1 MNRTKIFYWI
11 FGGILAGL
19 IVFMV
24 INMFSS
30 DKKLK
35 ISDPSLYKDYIAAYS
50 NFVISK
56 NDMIVIQLTDEFAY
70 KIKSQKVKKI
80 LTISPKVKGEIT
92 WKDNNIIEFKPEA
105 PLKSGQAYYLSLNL
119 KKLDSDIPKDLN
131 EFIFKVQVKHQFIDL
146 NIDKVITT
154 DRENFTKQNIGGTIK
169 LTDTESLDNLKK
181 CISADLDGKKLNI
194 EIEKSNNNEFEFIIK
209 DIIRTNKS
217 QNLKITCDGKEIGS
231 SSQFTRKIE
240 VPSLDE
246 FKVLDIQVNQYPEQY
261 VNIIF
266 SDPIK
271 EDQLLNGIIDIEDVY
286 NLKYFIVDNNIKI
299 IPSDRLDNKYLLNI
313 NSAVKNIHNKKLNK
327 SIIEE
332 LNFKMRKPELNFTD
346 NGVILPSSSQGQVI
360 SFEAVN
366 IKAVHIRVI
375 KIFQNNILQF
385 LQNNSLD
392 ESYSLNSVGRVV
404 KTQILSLE
412 QTDIENI
419 SEWNTY
425 FLNLSDLIEPDPGA
439 IYRIEIGF
447 TKENAVY
454 PCEETLT
461 KERNEE
467 NKDLNKINSN
477 DDWDW
482 FTNYYYYDYDDDYY
496 YDDDDDYYYDYY
508 YYDDDYENSYENP
521 CKAEYYGYR
530 KALRFNILATD
541 IGIVSKI
548 GNDKKIFTFVTNILT
563 AEPINGAEVIAYDF
577 QQQIIGEATTNVD
590 GKAEIKF
597 NDNIKPYFI
606 VASYNNQK
614 SYLKLENY
622 EALSTSEFD
631 VWGDYSQE
639 GTKAFIYGERG
650 VWRPGDSIYLGFIL
664 QETYNPI
671 PEGHPIVLELTNPKG
686 QVVYTEKQNKNKK
699 GFHVFKFK
707 TEANDPTGY
716 YNAKFIIGGKA
727 FSKSLMVETIRPN
740 RLNIE
745 LNLDKNYLKGN
756 SSVNALVKANWLHG
770 APASDLQT
778 TIVMSLENKFSP
790 FEKYKDYCFENQ
802 AVNFTFNTQTIA
814 SGKINADGEFKNLLK
829 FNDIKNA
836 PGVLNATL
844 TTKVFEKGGE
854 FSIDETKAIYYP
866 YDAFIGIKMT
876 QADDYYL
883 PIDENLSLDI
893 VLLDLEQKLIK
904 DNRDL
909 EVSLYHLDYS
919 WWYDF
924 QRDGVDYISANYNNA
939 IFRENLKSNNGKS
952 KFNFIIHQAG
962 DYLIAVKDLKG
973 KHIAAKRIYASSY
986 ISASDKNS
994 VEMLK
999 FSASK
1004 EKYSVGENVEIE
1016 FPAHTGHA
1024 LVSIENAN
1032 TVLNSFWVKS
1042 DGSKL
1047 NINFKASQEMAPNVY
1062 VNIVYLQ
1069 EHFRTIKNDRP
1080 LRMYG
1085 LIPIFVENPET
1096 HLNPEIIMN
1105 NELLAES
1112 KVKIQV
1118 KEKNGKPMS
1127 YTLAVVD
1134 EGLLNLTKFKTPNPW
1149 DYFYSKEA
1157 LGVRTWDLFKYVI
1170 GAFKVDAGKM
1180 LSIGG
1185 GDNEVNPQDLAQA
1198 NRFKP
1203 MVKFIGPIELKKGET
1218 NSHEIQ
1224 LPQYIGSVRTMLVA
1238 AEGDAFACAEK
1249 TTPVKK
1255 PLMILGT
1262 APRRLGV
1269 NETFKLPVT
1278 VFAMKN
1284 DVKNVNIKIKTN
1296 DLLKVVGSSS
1306 VNINFAKEGEKIQ
1319 NFSLQSRSKTGIAK
1333 IEITA
1338 TSGNH
1343 VSKYNVELDVKHVNT
1358 KITDIIDEMSGEN
1371 KLNINFYADGIEGS
1385 NEAYLEIYNIPPMN
1399 LDYRLNFLKTY
1410 PHGCL
1415 EQVVSTVF
1423 PQLYL
1428 DAFMDLSSEQKAEIQ
1443 TNINLCLNKLTKYQT
1458 PSGGLAY
1465 WAGLNEV
1472 SEWSTNYAGHF
1483 MLEAEKLGYS
1493 IPANLKANW
1502 LKYQKQK
1509 ASKWVDEGNT
1519 SQLTQAYRLYTLALI
1534 GQADRSAMNRLKE
1547 SKIHSAATWRLAS
1560 AYALIG
1566 NTSVAKSMISKANT
1580 NINPYFELSGTFG
1593 SDIRDKAMILE
1604 TLVELGE
1611 KDKAFM
1617 VLREISEFMGSKKY
1631 ASTQTTAYALLASAK
1646 YVKKWA
1652 VSDKIECNYSFNGVN
1667 YNVNSNKAVYKA
1679 PLNIF
1684 ENKEN
1689 NFELNPTENNSY
1701 YVRIIKKGI
1710 PEPGNENA
1718 ASSNINM
1725 NVKYTSL
1732 SGNPIDISNIP
1743 QGTDFIASVSISN
1756 AGNLPNLNNVA
1767 LSQIFPSGWEI
1778 INSRMFTTELGND
1791 SYYTYQDI
1799 RDDRV
1804 LTYFNIYGRNVYTYR
1819 IMLTAAYEGKYY
1831 LPASVCETMYDD
1843 SNYARTKGQWINV
1856 KGF

>member
-70 KIKSQKVKKI
+70 KIKSQKVKKN

-119 KKLDSDIPKDLN
+119 KKLDSDIPKDLK
-131 EFIFKVQVKHQFIDL
+131 EFVFKVQVKHQFIDL

-639 GTKAFIYGERG
+639 GTKAFIY
-650 VWRPGDSIYLGFIL
+650 
-664 QETYNPI
+664 
-671 PEGHPIVLELTNPKG
+671 
-686 QVVYTEKQNKNKK
+686 
-699 GFHVFKFK
+699 
-707 TEANDPTGY
+707 
-716 YNAKFIIGGKA
+716 
-727 FSKSLMVETIRPN
+727 
-740 RLNIE
+740 
-745 LNLDKNYLKGN
+745 
-756 SSVNALVKANWLHG
+756 
-770 APASDLQT
+770 
-778 TIVMSLENKFSP
+778 
-790 FEKYKDYCFENQ
+790 
-802 AVNFTFNTQTIA
+802 
-814 SGKINADGEFKNLLK
+814 
-829 FNDIKNA
+829 
-836 PGVLNATL
+836 
-844 TTKVFEKGGE
+844 
-854 FSIDETKAIYYP
+854 
-866 YDAFIGIKMT
+866 
-876 QADDYYL
+876 
-883 PIDENLSLDI
+883 
-893 VLLDLEQKLIK
+893 
-904 DNRDL
+904 
-909 EVSLYHLDYS
+909 
-919 WWYDF
+919 
-924 QRDGVDYISANYNNA
+924 
-939 IFRENLKSNNGKS
+939 
-952 KFNFIIHQAG
+952 
-962 DYLIAVKDLKG
+962 
-973 KHIAAKRIYASSY
+973 
-986 ISASDKNS
+986 
-994 VEMLK
+994 
-999 FSASK
+999 
-1004 EKYSVGENVEIE
+1004 
-1016 FPAHTGHA
+1016 
-1024 LVSIENAN
+1024 
-1032 TVLNSFWVKS
+1032 
-1042 DGSKL
+1042 
-1047 NINFKASQEMAPNVY
+1047 
-1062 VNIVYLQ
+1062 
-1069 EHFRTIKNDRP
+1069 
-1080 LRMYG
+1080 
-1085 LIPIFVENPET
+1085 
-1096 HLNPEIIMN
+1096 
-1105 NELLAES
+1105 
-1112 KVKIQV
+1112 
-1118 KEKNGKPMS
+1118 
-1127 YTLAVVD
+1127 
-1134 EGLLNLTKFKTPNPW
+1134 
-1149 DYFYSKEA
+1149 
-1157 LGVRTWDLFKYVI
+1157 
-1170 GAFKVDAGKM
+1170 
-1180 LSIGG
+1180 
-1185 GDNEVNPQDLAQA
+1185 
-1198 NRFKP
+1198 
-1203 MVKFIGPIELKKGET
+1203 
-1218 NSHEIQ
+1218 
-1224 LPQYIGSVRTMLVA
+1224 
-1238 AEGDAFACAEK
+1238 
-1249 TTPVKK
+1249 
-1255 PLMILGT
+1255 
-1262 APRRLGV
+1262 
-1269 NETFKLPVT
+1269 
-1278 VFAMKN
+1278 
-1284 DVKNVNIKIKTN
+1284 
-1296 DLLKVVGSSS
+1296 
-1306 VNINFAKEGEKIQ
+1306 
-1319 NFSLQSRSKTGIAK
+1319 
-1333 IEITA
+1333 
-1338 TSGNH
+1338 
-1343 VSKYNVELDVKHVNT
+1343 
-1358 KITDIIDEMSGEN
+1358 
-1371 KLNINFYADGIEGS
+1371 
-1385 NEAYLEIYNIPPMN
+1385 
-1399 LDYRLNFLKTY
+1399 
-1410 PHGCL
+1410 
-1415 EQVVSTVF
+1415 
-1423 PQLYL
+1423 
-1428 DAFMDLSSEQKAEIQ
+1428 
-1443 TNINLCLNKLTKYQT
+1443 
-1458 PSGGLAY
+1458 
-1465 WAGLNEV
+1465 
-1472 SEWSTNYAGHF
+1472 
-1483 MLEAEKLGYS
+1483 
-1493 IPANLKANW
+1493 
-1502 LKYQKQK
+1502 
-1509 ASKWVDEGNT
+1509 
-1519 SQLTQAYRLYTLALI
+1519 
-1534 GQADRSAMNRLKE
+1534 
-1547 SKIHSAATWRLAS
+1547 
-1560 AYALIG
+1560 
-1566 NTSVAKSMISKANT
+1566 
-1580 NINPYFELSGTFG
+1580 
-1593 SDIRDKAMILE
+1593 
-1604 TLVELGE
+1604 
-1611 KDKAFM
+1611 
-1617 VLREISEFMGSKKY
+1617 
-1631 ASTQTTAYALLASAK
+1631 
-1646 YVKKWA
+1646 
-1652 VSDKIECNYSFNGVN
+1652 
-1667 YNVNSNKAVYKA
+1667 
-1679 PLNIF
+1679 
-1684 ENKEN
+1684 
-1689 NFELNPTENNSY
+1689 
-1701 YVRIIKKGI
+1701 
-1710 PEPGNENA
+1710 
-1718 ASSNINM
+1718 
-1725 NVKYTSL
+1725 
-1732 SGNPIDISNIP
+1732 
-1743 QGTDFIASVSISN
+1743 
-1756 AGNLPNLNNVA
+1756 
-1767 LSQIFPSGWEI
+1767 
-1778 INSRMFTTELGND
+1778 
-1791 SYYTYQDI
+1791 
-1799 RDDRV
+1799 
-1804 LTYFNIYGRNVYTYR
+1804 
-1819 IMLTAAYEGKYY
+1819 
-1831 LPASVCETMYDD
+1831 
-1843 SNYARTKGQWINV
+1843 
-1856 KGF
+1856 